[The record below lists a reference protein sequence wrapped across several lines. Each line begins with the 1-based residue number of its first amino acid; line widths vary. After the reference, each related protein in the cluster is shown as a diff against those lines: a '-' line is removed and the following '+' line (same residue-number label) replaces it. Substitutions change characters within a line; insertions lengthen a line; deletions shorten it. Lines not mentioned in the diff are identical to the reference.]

1 MKKPLNQFIWLAVAV
16 LGAWAYV
23 TLALHRGEQISS
35 AYILTAALCSYAI
48 GFRFYSK
55 WVAARILALNDR
67 RATPCEV
74 REDGKDFV
82 KTNKWI
88 VFGHHFAAISGPGPL
103 VGPVLAAQFGYLPGT
118 LWILIGVV
126 LGGAVQD
133 FVILFCSMR
142 RNGKSLG
149 QMVKEELNTTAGVI
163 GVAAILAIMIILLAV
178 LALVVVKALAES
190 PWGVF
195 TVGATIPIA
204 MLMGGYL
211 RFWRVGKVMEVSA
224 IGVVL
229 LLLAVWGG
237 QFVHSHATL
246 GKAFTLR
253 DITLAWAIILYGLA
267 ASVLPVWLLLAPR
280 DYLST
285 FMKLGTI
292 FALAFGVFLVLPN
305 LKMPAISQ
313 FIDGSGLVVA
323 GKLFPFCFITIA
335 CGAISGFH
343 TLISS
348 GVTPKII
355 TRESYARPIGYGAM
369 CLESLVAIMAMIA
382 ACTLEPGVYLSM
394 NVKGAGAD
402 AAAIAADTVAKVT
415 ATGFSVTT
423 EQMDT
428 LATQIGEKTL
438 FGRTGGA
445 ATLAVGMANIFSGVT
460 GGRWLDLWYHFAI
473 MFEALFILTTL
484 DAGTRVGRYLLQDV
498 LGNVWKPLG
507 DTKRVS
513 ANVLAS
519 VLVVAGWGYFLIQGV
534 RDPLGGINS
543 LWPLFGIANQLLA
556 SIALCLAT
564 TVILKM
570 QLTQSAGQASG
581 LPAGAASRRS
591 NDEAGMPRQPADRMS
606 ALHSQPGAGR
616 PAYALVTL
624 LPLVWLLSVTMTAGV
639 QKIFHA
645 DPRIG
650 FLSQAKSL
658 NEKLP
663 ALEQALRSAEAGGDT
678 KIIADARK
686 AVATNRT
693 LHFNNVL
700 DAAVAGIFLTL
711 VVMIVVLSAREWLLL
726 IARRRLAV
734 LREAE
739 PVWLPDYVLAEGK
752 PLRLFGLF
760 ALAFALAR
768 ELSGEAALDRAQ
780 NAAQACDCS
789 GNSPACE
796 PFNVQRSKSDAERL
810 GCAVGTSNIE
820 HRTSNVEPSA
830 SRLDRGK
837 LFAGCLERRFK
848 GINRCC

>member
-1 MKKPLNQFIWLAVAV
+1 MKKTVFAVIWLIVAL
-16 LGAWAYV
+16 LGAWAYFI
-23 TLALHRGEQISS
+23 LATRRGEPVNSI
-35 AYILTAALCSYAI
+35 YILIAALCSYAI

-55 WVAARILALNDR
+55 WIAARVLTLNDR

-74 REDGKDFV
+74 HDDGKDFC

-103 VGPVLAAQFGYLPGT
+103 VGPVLAAQFGYLPSA

-142 RNGKSLG
+142 RNGKSLA
-149 QMVKEELNTTAGVI
+149 QMVKEELNSTAGVI
-163 GVAAILAIMIILLAV
+163 GLVAILAIMVILLAV

-204 MLMGGYL
+204 MFMGGYL
-211 RFWRVGKVMEVSA
+211 RFWRVGEVMEVSV

-237 QFVHSHATL
+237 QFVHEHKELSAMFTM
-246 GKAFTLR
+246 KAEP
-253 DITLAWAIILYGLA
+253 LAWTVILYGLA

-292 FALAFGVFLVLPN
+292 FALALGVFLVLPD
-305 LKMPAISQ
+305 LKMPAVSK

-323 GKLFPFCFITIA
+323 GNLFPFCFITIA

-348 GVTPKII
+348 GITPKII
-355 TRESYARPIGYGAM
+355 TRESYARSIGYGAM
-369 CLESLVAIMAMIA
+369 CLESLVAIMALIA

-402 AAAIAADTVAKVT
+402 AAAVAADTVTKVK
-415 ATGFSVTT
+415 ATGFDVSVV
-423 EQMDT
+423 EMDR
-428 LATQIGEKTL
+428 LAKDVGESTL

-445 ATLAVGMANIFSGVT
+445 ATLAVGMANIFSKVT
-460 GGRWLDLWYHFAI
+460 NGRWLDLWYHFAI

-507 DTKRVS
+507 DTQSIKS
-513 ANVLAS
+513 NVIAS
-519 VLVVAGWGYFLIQGV
+519 VLMVAGWGYFLIQGV

-570 QLTQSAGQASG
+570 QLCRRRDDEVDA
-581 LPAGAASRRS
+581 AASATA
-591 NDEAGMPRQPADRMS
+591 NPPPHAGGHGNPAF
-606 ALHSQPGAGR
+606 
-616 PAYALVTL
+616 ALVTL
-624 LPLVWLLSVTMTAGV
+624 IPLVWLLSVTMTAGY
-639 QKIFHA
+639 QKIFHE
-645 DPRIG
+645 DKRIG
-650 FLSQAKSL
+650 FLSAAKDL
-658 NEKLP
+658 EAKLP
-663 ALEQALRSAEAGGDT
+663 VLKEAIAKAAGNATAVTTAE
-678 KIIADARK
+678 K
-686 AVATNRT
+686 AVSANRT
-693 LHFNNVL
+693 LRFNNLL
-700 DAAVAGIFLTL
+700 DAVVAGTFMVL
-711 VVMIVVLSAREWLLL
+711 VVFIVLLSVYEWLM
-726 IARRRLAV
+726 LASRSRPAK
-734 LREAE
+734 LSESEA
-739 PVWLPDYVLAEGK
+739 VWLPDYAVAEGK
-752 PLRLFGLF
+752 PLKWWNVF
-760 ALAFALAR
+760 ALLFVLAK
-768 ELSGEAALDRAQ
+768 ELSGEAKLERAQ
-780 NAAQACDCS
+780 AQACVCEDVKPGEARVKVS
-789 GNSPACE
+789 LLGGGTQACVTKE
-796 PFNVQRSKSDAERL
+796 QL
-810 GCAVGTSNIE
+810 Y
-820 HRTSNVEPSA
+820 VEMTEK
-830 SRLDRGK
+830 RY
-837 LFAGCLERRFK
+837 AGVT
-848 GINRCC
+848 RCC